1 MDVSTKCQNRNLEIY
16 LKGELDHHGAKGF
29 LGDMEKSIEQNLP
42 IRLILDFSGVTF
54 MDSSGIA
61 VVLRGWQKM
70 KTMEGTV
77 ILRNVGSQPKKV
89 FAATNIK
96 SLVTME

>member
-1 MDVSTKCQNRNLEIY
+1 MNVSTKCQDRNLELC
-16 LKGELDHHGAKGF
+16 LKGELDHHGAQGI
-29 LGDMEKSIEQNLP
+29 LELIETSIQRYLP
-42 IRLILDFSGVTF
+42 VVLILDFSGVTF